1 MKEEGKSCT
10 PTAVRLDSAAPDL
23 AMAHLDSHKIAY
35 SELEKHDPPIGEGTT
50 LPPPKSAC
58 LCFLTFSLCV
68 CVSCVPCVCAC
79 DLGGFATVYKGTY
92 KGDVVAIKVLRSGG
106 ADAFSQKPDDSN
118 YSSSGSGGS
127 SAYNTRTSS
136 SSSSDAEFEAHQR
149 RLTYEEFRHEVWI
162 MR

>member
-1 MKEEGKSCT
+1 M
-10 PTAVRLDSAAPDL
+10 
-23 AMAHLDSHKIAY
+23 
-35 SELEKHDPPIGEGTT
+35 
-50 LPPPKSAC
+50 
-58 LCFLTFSLCV
+58 CV
-68 CVSCVPCVCAC
+68 VCVVYVSCVMWC

-118 YSSSGSGGS
+118 YSSSGSGSS